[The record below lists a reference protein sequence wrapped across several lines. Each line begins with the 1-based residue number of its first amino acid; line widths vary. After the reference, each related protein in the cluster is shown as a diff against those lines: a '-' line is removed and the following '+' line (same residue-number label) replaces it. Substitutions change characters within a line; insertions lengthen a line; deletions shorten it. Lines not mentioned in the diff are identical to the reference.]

1 MVIKR
6 LKFAA
11 GLTLIEIMI
20 AIAGLLVAV
29 IGTSAFRYYAALDA
43 RRADVYMTA
52 ARVGLLFCESWRGVK
67 GSDSYDPTVYSD
79 SDLTVTAGEG
89 PDAPEEFTPFGSY
102 IVVANNATYYVTL
115 SWKDVNDGLR
125 ALNVVV
131 AWAQRGHREASIEDT
146 DKLFQLT
153 AYTLN

>member
-1 MVIKR
+1 
-6 LKFAA
+6 
-11 GLTLIEIMI
+11 
-20 AIAGLLVAV
+20 
-29 IGTSAFRYYAALDA
+29 
-43 RRADVYMTA
+43 
-52 ARVGLLFCESWRGVK
+52 
-67 GSDSYDPTVYSD
+67 
-79 SDLTVTAGEG
+79 VTAGEG